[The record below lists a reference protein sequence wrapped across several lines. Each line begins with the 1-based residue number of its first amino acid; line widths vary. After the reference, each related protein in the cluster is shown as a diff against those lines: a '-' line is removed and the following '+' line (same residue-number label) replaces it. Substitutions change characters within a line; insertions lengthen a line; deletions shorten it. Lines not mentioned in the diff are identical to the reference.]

1 MRLKKLLGTLHLATG
16 FRSSSSIWR
25 VVDRY
30 WFRTVYVFFV
40 LDYGTREV
48 VRASVPEHP
57 ELVLF
62 AQQLRGFC
70 GFSRRYS
77 NNPAKRTM
85 PVSRPLEKAKAAVLL
100 LCLGIAFSLGN
111 MAVAESWPAI
121 EIAGRQVEP
130 GNKRKFPYLQSDS
143 FEATYLNSPIFVA
156 RGSRSGYSLC
166 VTAGIH
172 GDELNGMEI
181 ARRAF
186 AAVDPNELS
195 GTLIVFPSVN
205 AEGART
211 GRRDMIDRRDL
222 NRSFPGSATGSI
234 ASIVADRLFHLI
246 RTHCHALVD
255 LHTGSNARFNL
266 PQIRVTPDDHR
277 AVNIA
282 RHFGVGIIVLDEG
295 PEGSLRRE
303 ISKAGLPSINYEG
316 GASGEFQEKE
326 IQQGVRGVISV
337 LRYLDMLPSGEMLEV
352 PTSKIYAE
360 THWTRAP
367 AGGGGYFFP
376 TCVLGGPVVEGQE
389 LGYIVDPLTDKRT
402 IIESPYNGQIIGFA
416 TPQIVLPGFGLFHIG
431 LQTPDS
437 DPKP

>member
-1 MRLKKLLGTLHLATG
+1 
-16 FRSSSSIWR
+16 
-25 VVDRY
+25 
-30 WFRTVYVFFV
+30 
-40 LDYGTREV
+40 
-48 VRASVPEHP
+48 
-57 ELVLF
+57 
-62 AQQLRGFC
+62 
-70 GFSRRYS
+70 
-77 NNPAKRTM
+77 M
-85 PVSRPLEKAKAAVLL
+85 PVSRPLENTKAAVLL
-100 LCLGIAFSLGN
+100 LCLGIAASLGN
-111 MAVAESWPAI
+111 MAVAASWSGI

-130 GNKRKFPYLQSDS
+130 GDKRKFPYLQSDS

-186 AAVDPNELS
+186 AMVDPSELS
-195 GTLIVFPSVN
+195 GTFIVFPSVN

-211 GRRDMIDRRDL
+211 GRRNMIDRRDL
-222 NRSFPGSATGSI
+222 NRSFPGSPTGSI
-234 ASIVADRLFHLI
+234 ASIVADRLFNLI
-246 RTHCHALVD
+246 RTRCHALID

-282 RHFGVGIIVLDEG
+282 RHFGVGIIALDEG

-316 GASGEFQEKE
+316 GASGEFQENE

-352 PTSKIYAE
+352 PASKIYAE

-376 TCVLGGPVVEGQE
+376 TCVLGGPVEKGQE

-402 IIESPYNGQIIGFA
+402 IIEAPYNGQIIGFA

-431 LQTPDS
+431 LQAPDS
-437 DPKP
+437 NPKP